1 MEFNAGSIFKTIVA
15 LGGGAVSYL
24 FGGWSPLLGILLAF
38 VVIDYITG
46 FVAAGIEGKLASE
59 VGLKGIAKKVFIFVM
74 VAVAHLADQAIGPE
88 TLPILIRDA
97 AIFFYL
103 ANELLSIIENSGRI
117 GLPVPPIIVKAVE
130 LLKNKSEVHHEVNK
144 E

>member
-1 MEFNAGSIFKTIVA
+1 MNLNAESIFKSIVA
-15 LGGGAVSYL
+15 IGGGTASCL
-24 FGGWSPLLGILLAF
+24 FGGWSSLLEILLAF
-38 VVIDYITG
+38 VIIDYITG

-74 VAVAHLADQAIGPE
+74 VAVAHLADQAAGTQI
-88 TLPILIRDA
+88 IRDA

-117 GLPVPPIIVKAVE
+117 GLPVPPIISHAVE
-130 LLKNKSEVHHEVNK
+130 ILKEKGEVSK

>member
-1 MEFNAGSIFKTIVA
+1 MELNAGSVFKTIIAV
-15 LGGGAVSYL
+15 GGGAASYL
-24 FGGWSPLLGILLAF
+24 FGGWSSLLEILLAF
-38 VVIDYITG
+38 VIIDYITG

-74 VAVAHLADQAIGPE
+74 VAVAHLADQAAGTQI
-88 TLPILIRDA
+88 IRDA

-117 GLPVPPIIVKAVE
+117 GLPVPPIISHAVE
-130 LLKNKSEVHHEVNK
+130 ILKGKGEVSK

>member
-1 MEFNAGSIFKTIVA
+1 MNLNAESIFKSIVA
-15 LGGGAVSYL
+15 IGGGAASCL
-24 FGGWSPLLGILLAF
+24 FGGWSSLLEILLAF
-38 VVIDYITG
+38 VIIDYITG

-74 VAVAHLADQAIGPE
+74 VAVAHLADQAAGTQI
-88 TLPILIRDA
+88 IRDA

-117 GLPVPPIIVKAVE
+117 GLPVPPIISHAVE
-130 LLKNKSEVHHEVNK
+130 ILKEKGEVSK

>member
-1 MEFNAGSIFKTIVA
+1 MNLNAESIFKSIVA
-15 LGGGAVSYL
+15 IGGGAASYL
-24 FGGWSPLLGILLAF
+24 FGGWSSLLEILLAF
-38 VVIDYITG
+38 VIIDYITG

-74 VAVAHLADQAIGPE
+74 VAVAHLADQTAGTQI
-88 TLPILIRDA
+88 IRDA

-117 GLPVPPIIVKAVE
+117 GLPVPPIISHAVE
-130 LLKNKSEVHHEVNK
+130 ILKEKGEVSK

>member
-1 MEFNAGSIFKTIVA
+1 MEFNTGSVFKTAVA

-24 FGGWSPLLGILLAF
+24 FGGWSSLLGILLAF

-46 FVAAGIEGKLASE
+46 FVAAGIEGKLSSE
-59 VGLKGIAKKVFIFVM
+59 VGLRGIAKKIFIFVM
-74 VAVAHLADQAIGPE
+74 IAVAHLADQAAGTSI
-88 TLPILIRDA
+88 IRDA

-117 GLPVPPIIVKAVE
+117 GLPVPPIITQAVE
-130 LLKNKSEVHHEVNK
+130 LLKVKSEVHEVSR

>member
-1 MEFNAGSIFKTIVA
+1 MNLNAESIFKSIVA
-15 LGGGAVSYL
+15 IGGGAASYL
-24 FGGWSPLLGILLAF
+24 FGGWSSLLEILLAF
-38 VVIDYITG
+38 VIIDYITG

-74 VAVAHLADQAIGPE
+74 VAAAHLADQAAGTQI
-88 TLPILIRDA
+88 IRDA

-117 GLPVPPIIVKAVE
+117 GLPVPPIISHAVE
-130 LLKNKSEVHHEVNK
+130 ILKEKGEVSK